1 MTDRPSHIWPSF
13 QEKLSA
19 LEHGELDR
27 DQEVEV
33 YQELVDTGMLA
44 RMEDHFK
51 RRAQTLIDV
60 GLVREDPPKR
70 SLRSQPA
77 ER

>member
-1 MTDRPSHIWPSF
+1 MTERPSHIWPSF

-19 LEHGELDR
+19 MERGELDR

-33 YQELVDTGMLA
+33 YQELVDTGLLA
-44 RMEDHFK
+44 RMQDSYK
-51 RRAQTLIDV
+51 KRAQTLIDV

-70 SLRSQPA
+70 SLRSQPV
-77 ER
+77 E

>member
-19 LEHGELDR
+19 MEHGELDR
-27 DQEVEV
+27 AQEVEV

-44 RMEDHFK
+44 QMEVSYQ

-60 GLVREDPPKR
+60 GLVRQDPPKR
-70 SLRSQPA
+70 SLRSQPI
-77 ER
+77 E